1 MNTHL
6 LMAFRLA
13 QKMNSYDSSRI
24 HKAYRSDSRTKGDSD
39 GIFLQDH
46 RQHHRPDGSE
56 KEGDWQ

>member
-1 MNTHL
+1 MNTRL
-6 LMAFRLA
+6 LMALRLA
-13 QKMNSYDSSRI
+13 QKSNSYDSSRI
-24 HKAYRSDSRTKGDSD
+24 HKAISSDSRTKGDSD

>member
-1 MNTHL
+1 MNTRL
-6 LMAFRLA
+6 LIALRLA
-13 QKMNSYDSSRI
+13 QKRNSHDSGRI

-46 RQHHRPDGSE
+46 RQYHRPDGSE

>member
-1 MNTHL
+1 MNT
-6 LMAFRLA
+6 RLP
-13 QKMNSYDSSRI
+13 MVHHSELWRNSYDSSRI

-56 KEGDWQ
+56 KKGDWQ